1 LAIMRVG
8 QIDWYRVWITGV
20 NGFEMEM
27 PKWSTTEGLMGIL
40 FDQ

>member
-1 LAIMRVG
+1 MGMPKGLAIMRVG

-27 PKWSTTEGLMGIL
+27 PK
-40 FDQ
+40 